1 MLQAIL
7 RFCSLEETL
16 VVDAMAALARRR
28 ASRMDAEER
37 TKVRLLRLFIL
48 QFDSISPNTTAPLYH
63 LFLLPLFLLL
73 LLLILFLPSQQG
85 GWGVLNDRLLEDPPG
100 TFDGVPGYVITRIE
114 EVLLNTTAACHALFT
129 DIIRLTIEY

>member
-37 TKVRLLRLFIL
+37 TKVRRFIF
-48 QFDSISPNTTAPLYH
+48 QYYSISFYVIAPFSLTFVSLLSLIY
-63 LFLLPLFLLL
+63 LLPLFF
-73 LLLILFLPSQQG
+73 LITFSSFSCSFPSSPSSSSISFSSLSHPPPLPLSP
-85 GWGVLNDRLLEDPPG
+85 L
-100 TFDGVPGYVITRIE
+100 
-114 EVLLNTTAACHALFT
+114 TARGLG
-129 DIIRLTIEY
+129 RVE